1 MKVGLC
7 IAGQLS
13 NLTKSKK
20 KKRKLFGSFFVAGKQ
35 IGKKKTPNKVLML
48 LWNKLQ
54 PNDYV
59 RLPSF

>member
-20 KKRKLFGSFFVAGKQ
+20 KKKKKLFGSFFVAGKQ

-48 LWNKLQ
+48 L
-54 PNDYV
+54 
-59 RLPSF
+59 